1 MSGIVFDASEVIR
14 FGGNMAGINSAFQQ
28 EMRTAAAITITEGI
42 GMAQANAPVDQGFL
56 RGSIGVI
63 EPPSVSGGSFG
74 TSVIYAWMRE
84 KGGTITGNPWL
95 VFRGKNGGWVRVRSV
110 TQTGTHYMERA
121 ANELRPRAEAVYAAA
136 IERVLA
142 RMAAD

>member
-1 MSGIVFDASEVIR
+1 MSGMFDGGEVIVF
-14 FGGNMAGINSAFQQ
+14 GGKMAGASGPFQQ
-28 EMRTAAAITITEGI
+28 EMRTAAATVIAEGI

-84 KGGTITGNPWL
+84 EGGTIHGNPWL

-110 TQTGTHYMERA
+110 TQTGTHFMKRTA
-121 ANELRPRAEAVYAAA
+121 SELRPRADQVYTAA

-142 RMAAD
+142 RLAAA